1 MAVASSAL
9 VGAKPANAVPDWAV
23 NGGAATAG
31 AAAAAAF
38 VGRHRS
44 ASVPV
49 LTPIVPPEI
58 VAVEETEV
66 NPVEVD
72 EEVPAEVA
80 PAEADVSALVLAG
93 VLLRETPG
101 WQKALAMAV
110 PSAAILGLVLAARRW
125 SHRELVK
132 LKEQNLSGETANKLQ
147 EALLLVEL
155 KLAAIVEERD
165 LAKTDFETWKTTL
178 EAEVVTN
185 NELAQHKLD
194 AAFAETKTV
203 RDELAVATKKL
214 EEYGLTKEELAQ
226 ATRMNQEL
234 QKQLNAVQEANM
246 RELEALHQDLDKA
259 RLGSKKELEA
269 ALNETLGLRVE
280 LKSAYEQ
287 SEEYKAKFEA
297 LERSR
302 DMAGAEAAALT
313 FEAEAKLLEAITER
327 EALYAWRTEREAWEI
342 TTKAN
347 FLQME
352 TEMKEAKTRLKSA
365 EFGSNEAFELS
376 VSLGET
382 QGKSCISQIPR
393 LFDHTILTLFFKTQ
407 GALDAA
413 RLETVAAAAATTLAE
428 NALVESIGK
437 YDTLKQ
443 EYETLK
449 EEYDESKEDA
459 AGSSADFA
467 NLEKALRGA
476 LADAKE
482 LRSALAAAEKAIG
495 DSRATI
501 ATLSERSSA
510 DTTEKLAEL
519 KKQHGAQIW
528 EMETNMRL
536 LEETM
541 SRTKQIASTNAARM
555 MRHNERMGRVVSG
568 GLGTDDNQ
576 GSAIP
581 VKFEIVVETVP
592 GQRVAMVGT
601 WNDWDVDASFP
612 MRWTEG
618 NLWTVTTPIHADD
631 TYEYKYVI
639 IDEGAATC
647 EWQRG
652 NNRTLALQLS
662 LHDDVV
668 LVEVV
673 DSWTPN
679 PSAMPIMLHCNDGT
693 VREVGSTALL
703 RECVRELRT
712 EQALLDGSANLMM
725 LQEISASLSGMALPA
740 PGQRAGGDAI
750 GVGGSAPT
758 PPKKGGG
765 IRNNTVEKTSL
776 GPAGSTFP
784 THATPAA
791 LREAA
796 AARSAKLV
804 AKNGPAPPAKPVE
817 TPAPASAAPP
827 TPLPAVPTMARSDE
841 RDNVAVE
848 DLEIHEDRKV
858 AKRDAGVEAETG
870 PR

>member
-1 MAVASSAL
+1 
-9 VGAKPANAVPDWAV
+9 
-23 NGGAATAG
+23 
-31 AAAAAAF
+31 
-38 VGRHRS
+38 
-44 ASVPV
+44 
-49 LTPIVPPEI
+49 
-58 VAVEETEV
+58 
-66 NPVEVD
+66 
-72 EEVPAEVA
+72 
-80 PAEADVSALVLAG
+80 
-93 VLLRETPG
+93 
-101 WQKALAMAV
+101 
-110 PSAAILGLVLAARRW
+110 
-125 SHRELVK
+125 
-132 LKEQNLSGETANKLQ
+132 
-147 EALLLVEL
+147 
-155 KLAAIVEERD
+155 
-165 LAKTDFETWKTTL
+165 
-178 EAEVVTN
+178 
-185 NELAQHKLD
+185 
-194 AAFAETKTV
+194 
-203 RDELAVATKKL
+203 
-214 EEYGLTKEELAQ
+214 
-226 ATRMNQEL
+226 
-234 QKQLNAVQEANM
+234 
-246 RELEALHQDLDKA
+246 
-259 RLGSKKELEA
+259 
-269 ALNETLGLRVE
+269 
-280 LKSAYEQ
+280 
-287 SEEYKAKFEA
+287 
-297 LERSR
+297 
-302 DMAGAEAAALT
+302 
-313 FEAEAKLLEAITER
+313 
-327 EALYAWRTEREAWEI
+327 
-342 TTKAN
+342 
-347 FLQME
+347 
-352 TEMKEAKTRLKSA
+352 
-365 EFGSNEAFELS
+365 

-510 DTTEKLAEL
+510 DITEKLAEL

-725 LQEISASLSGMALPA
+725 LEEISASLSGMALPA
-740 PGQRAGGDAI
+740 PGQRAGGDAV

-804 AKNGPAPPAKPVE
+804 AKNGPALPAKPVE